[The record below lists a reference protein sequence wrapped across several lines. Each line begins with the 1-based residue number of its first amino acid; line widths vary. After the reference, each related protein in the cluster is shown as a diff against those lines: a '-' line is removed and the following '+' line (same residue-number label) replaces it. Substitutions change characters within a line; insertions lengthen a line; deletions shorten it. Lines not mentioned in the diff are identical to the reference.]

1 MIFGINIEVIFGL
14 WLRQVKR
21 YYRSKSR
28 FIAALGQ
35 PILFLI
41 ALSYGFGPVF
51 QRAGGINYLQFL
63 VPGIMGMSI
72 LTTSLMMGIELIW
85 DRQFGILKETLVAPV
100 SRLKIMIG
108 RTIGGATVGI
118 IQGLIIFLISLIFG
132 FKPIINYVWIAVI
145 FAILTSFLFSAF
157 GTLIAT
163 LLQDMQGFQLIMN
176 FVVMPMVFLSGA
188 LFPLENL
195 PKSIL
200 GVVRINPLSYCVD
213 GLRQSLSGIHHFG
226 ILSDLLILIPLTSIL
241 LIIGSW
247 AFSRMQV

>member
-1 MIFGINIEVIFGL
+1 MFKINFEVIFGL

-35 PILFLI
+35 PILFLV

-51 QRAGGINYLQFL
+51 QRAGGVNYLQFL

-85 DRQFGILKETLVAPV
+85 DKQFGILKETLVAPV
-100 SRLKIMIG
+100 SRLEIMIG

-118 IQGLIIFLISLIFG
+118 IQGIIIFLISLIFG
-132 FKPIINYVWIAVI
+132 FRPIINYLWITPI
-145 FAILTSFLFSAF
+145 FAIMTAFLFSAF

-176 FVVMPMVFLSGA
+176 FVIMPMVFLSGA

-195 PKSIL
+195 PKSIIAII
-200 GVVRINPLSYCVD
+200 RINPLTYCVD
-213 GLRQSLSGIHHFG
+213 GLRQSLTGIYHFG
-226 ILSDLLILIPLTSIL
+226 FLINFLILIPVTSIL
-241 LIIGSW
+241 LIIGSR